1 MYGLNSSGFSDAY
14 LCNYVKETL
23 EAKHKVVIEGVEQ
36 IFGVFEFRVKAI
48 DIGNQPIPFRWTPV
62 AFGDG
67 SVTFRITQEEFEAN
81 YQKLEEEDL
90 ESALRST
97 FPLVHKEVE
106 LVSIE
111 EIEDPMLDNEGYEL
125 VVRLK
130 PGRKYVNDPWMSLM
144 WVKGDLMAFEAG
156 YEELRSMI
164 EYLNEHNNK
173 HRS

>member
-1 MYGLNSSGFSDAY
+1 MISYDMIGNHDSHM
-14 LCNYVKETL
+14 CNFFKEVL
-23 EAKHKVVIEGVEQ
+23 EAKHKVVIENVEVL
-36 IFGVFEFRVKAI
+36 FDGFEFRVRTE
-48 DIGNQPIPFRWTPV
+48 GVENQPIPFRWSPV

-67 SVTFRITQEEFEAN
+67 TITFSMTLEEFEAN
-81 YQKLEEEDL
+81 YQKLEDEDL

-111 EIEDPMLDNEGYEL
+111 EIEDPLLDNEGYEI

-130 PGRKYVNDPWMSLM
+130 QGRKYVNDPWMSLM

-156 YEELRSMI
+156 YDELRSMI
-164 EYLNEHNNK
+164 EYLNEHNTK
-173 HRS
+173 HKS

>member
-1 MYGLNSSGFSDAY
+1 MFGFESTGYNDTY
-14 LCNYVKETL
+14 LCNFVKEAL
-23 EAKHKVVIEGVEQ
+23 EKKHKVVIEDIEQ
-36 IFGVFEFRVKAI
+36 IVGVFEFKVRAV
-48 DIGNQPIPFRWTPV
+48 DIENQPIPFRWTPV

-81 YQKLEEEDL
+81 YQKLEDEDL

-106 LVSIE
+106 FVSID
-111 EIEDPMLDNEGYEL
+111 EIEDPMLDNEGYEI

-130 PGRKYVNDPWMSLM
+130 QGRKYVNDPWMSLM

-156 YEELRSMI
+156 YDELRSMLD
-164 EYLNEHNNK
+164 YLNEHKRK
-173 HRS
+173 HKS